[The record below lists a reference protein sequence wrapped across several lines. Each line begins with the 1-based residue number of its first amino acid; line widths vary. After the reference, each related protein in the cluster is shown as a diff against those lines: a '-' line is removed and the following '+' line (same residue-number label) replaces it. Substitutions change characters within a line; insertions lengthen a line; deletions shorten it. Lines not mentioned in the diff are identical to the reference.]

1 MSGEATINLDTF
13 KPRPYQT
20 QIFDAI
26 ENQDCKRVMA
36 IWPRRAGKDLVAWN
50 LCIRELLRSPKII
63 YYIFP
68 TFAQGRRILWDNM
81 TMDGVRMLDYLP
93 SELIKDKNEQLMRIR
108 LKNGSLFQVLGSNS
122 YDNTVVGT
130 NAKGVVFSEFA
141 LSDPMAYKLSRPI
154 LSANNGWALIISC
167 VSPDTLIIGANGLK
181 RIKDVH
187 YSRSEYTDL
196 NEPVYG
202 LGGFHNAEQFYYGGK
217 QDTFKIVLNS
227 GYELECTGVHP
238 IWNGKEWVKAK
249 DLKVGDDVPVQY
261 GQNVWGDGLDV
272 SEGFVYESKNYRQS
286 GKFPF
291 DLDSNDFFYFL
302 GLVHADGNFSRDTVC
317 ITNKKDPEIK
327 RFLSSYGF
335 ITRPDGI
342 HHEKSSRE
350 LCALLEFLGFKHGAT
365 RKTFPDKLFDCN
377 KNQMRVFLQG
387 LFDGDGCSACGK
399 TKRGY
404 VKLTS
409 TCLSFVKD
417 LQVVLLNFGIVSS
430 LHKEE
435 KAPTKRVKVSSTI
448 YNLEIYGYFAHIF
461 YRDIG
466 FRLERK
472 QKNWANVAENCKEE
486 SGNIY
491 PTDASRLDDIFIP
504 QRFVMNK
511 SRISRRIIRKLSKSH
526 PHPYFDELL
535 KEKFFY
541 SKIKSIIP
549 SSNNVYDFVIPETH
563 SFFSN
568 GFISHNTPRG
578 KNFMWDMYRI
588 AKENPQE
595 WSLSKLTVD
604 DTKHIPMETIMKERE
619 LGEMSEDLQMQE
631 YWTSFELGVEGAYY
645 IRYIDQLNLRGQICD
660 VPWDPS
666 LPVHTA
672 WDLGV
677 NDMTVII
684 FFQVVGQ
691 KIAII
696 DFYDKNKEGI
706 EYYVNYL
713 KSKPYTYGEHICPH
727 DIGVYDFSSS
737 MTRWEK
743 ARQLGVNLR
752 VAAKLSLQDGIE
764 AVRSILLRTWIDKK
778 KCEPLI
784 RALENYRQEYD
795 SKRKVY
801 KRHPVH
807 DNFSHACDAMRYLAI
822 ELPHIGPSMTAED
835 LKKLKAEV
843 YREQYEQN
851 AYF

>member
-13 KPRPYQT
+13 KPRSYQT

-63 YYIFP
+63 YYVFP

-154 LSANNGWALIISC
+154 LSANNGWALIIS
-167 VSPDTLIIGANGLK
+167 
-181 RIKDVH
+181 
-187 YSRSEYTDL
+187 
-196 NEPVYG
+196 
-202 LGGFHNAEQFYYGGK
+202 
-217 QDTFKIVLNS
+217 
-227 GYELECTGVHP
+227 
-238 IWNGKEWVKAK
+238 
-249 DLKVGDDVPVQY
+249 
-261 GQNVWGDGLDV
+261 
-272 SEGFVYESKNYRQS
+272 
-286 GKFPF
+286 
-291 DLDSNDFFYFL
+291 
-302 GLVHADGNFSRDTVC
+302 
-317 ITNKKDPEIK
+317 
-327 RFLSSYGF
+327 
-335 ITRPDGI
+335 
-342 HHEKSSRE
+342 
-350 LCALLEFLGFKHGAT
+350 
-365 RKTFPDKLFDCN
+365 
-377 KNQMRVFLQG
+377 
-387 LFDGDGCSACGK
+387 
-399 TKRGY
+399 
-404 VKLTS
+404 
-409 TCLSFVKD
+409 
-417 LQVVLLNFGIVSS
+417 
-430 LHKEE
+430 
-435 KAPTKRVKVSSTI
+435 
-448 YNLEIYGYFAHIF
+448 
-461 YRDIG
+461 
-466 FRLERK
+466 
-472 QKNWANVAENCKEE
+472 
-486 SGNIY
+486 
-491 PTDASRLDDIFIP
+491 
-504 QRFVMNK
+504 
-511 SRISRRIIRKLSKSH
+511 
-526 PHPYFDELL
+526 
-535 KEKFFY
+535 
-541 SKIKSIIP
+541 
-549 SSNNVYDFVIPETH
+549 
-563 SFFSN
+563 
-568 GFISHNTPRG
+568 TPRG

-588 AKENPQE
+588 AQENPQE

-645 IRYIDQLNLRGQICD
+645 IRYIDQLNLKGQICD

-696 DFYDKNKEGI
+696 DFYDKNKEGM

-822 ELPHIGPSMTAED
+822 ELPHLGPSMTAED

-843 YREQYEQN
+843 YREQYGQN